1 MSSKYSSFKGHQLIT
16 ESWRRYLVEDDQP
29 NPEELAQAGQD
40 ALEELG
46 EEGVEAAV
54 ADLPPEMQAKI
65 DEAAEAM
72 VAKLDTQL
80 SEVATGDEFRQ
91 EAPKVGAWVGAIGG
105 MTAALVMAGEI
116 LGPFM
121 AAWGGELALLG
132 GAGTVAGGVAGAMV
146 AAVILKVREKLGD
159 PDLTSTIVTKP
170 VGKPDAWE
178 AEEQAAATADRQA
191 EWRASVEA
199 ENARRAR
206 EGLPSLEQEWEED
219 NRIRAAAGMPPIDR
233 SRWGGDSNK

>member
-1 MSSKYSSFKGHQLIT
+1 
-16 ESWRRYLVEDDQP
+16 
-29 NPEELAQAGQD
+29 
-40 ALEELG
+40 
-46 EEGVEAAV
+46 
-54 ADLPPEMQAKI
+54 
-65 DEAAEAM
+65 
-72 VAKLDTQL
+72 
-80 SEVATGDEFRQ
+80 
-91 EAPKVGAWVGAIGG
+91 
-105 MTAALVMAGEI
+105 
-116 LGPFM
+116 
-121 AAWGGELALLG
+121 
-132 GAGTVAGGVAGAMV
+132 V

-159 PDLTSTIVTKP
+159 PDLTSTIVTKA

-178 AEEQAAATADRQA
+178 AEAAKANTAGRQA